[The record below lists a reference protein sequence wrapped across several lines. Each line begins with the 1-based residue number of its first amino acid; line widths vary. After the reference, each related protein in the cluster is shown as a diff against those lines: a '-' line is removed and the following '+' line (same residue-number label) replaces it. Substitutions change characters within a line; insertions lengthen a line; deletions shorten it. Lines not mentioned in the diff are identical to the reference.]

1 MDKQEFIKA
10 LSGCKVPVRLVTED
24 QQVQDI
30 IDAIIEQHIQCTG
43 HYDMIYRQFLG
54 GDLYDIC
61 ERLWLF
67 CKENFDYSIESID
80 GQYVSS
86 PLTQLKRGHNDCKG
100 YALFI
105 AGILDAMKRNGLQID
120 WVYRFASYRLFNREP
135 GHVFVVVNPHQEN
148 IWVDPVLDSFDLHYR
163 YWWHKDYQVH
173 TIARRSAKKVAGIGS
188 FSGLMTPAAIGNAEN
203 DLLAQI
209 KLYSDGL
216 NNAMQVTTA
225 NQIFNTISAG
235 VLQSAGKNIPGVAQ
249 AIQIVQ
255 AGGKV
260 INNTF
265 GPGSLAAQ
273 LYNDLGQNIL
283 TMPVALI
290 NTLFNG
296 RTYNTDQYWMAQYH
310 QYYVLGNAKVT
321 NINQVSDAMVIPA
334 AKWFIDRLNVFVSGR
349 EHIIALTQSAA
360 AYTNYYKV
368 NSDTTTDMSRVVP
381 AVRVAQTYFNFNG
394 GPGSWA
400 NTVGVFDP
408 ALIALAQQL
417 GESVEQVNNQVNA
430 GMLPNPVA
438 TTGGIN
444 PLMILAALLLGGVIL
459 LNEN

>member
-1 MDKQEFIKA
+1 MNKQALIKSLA
-10 LSGCKVPVRLVTED
+10 GCKVPVRLITDD

-30 IDAIIEQHIQCTG
+30 IDAIIEQHIQCTS
-43 HYDMIYRQFLG
+43 HYDLIYRNFSG

-67 CKENFDYSIESID
+67 CKENFDYSIESLD

-105 AGILDAMKRNGLQID
+105 AGVLDAMKREGMRVN
-120 WVYRFASYRLFNREP
+120 WVYRFSSYRLFNREP
-135 GHVFVVVNPHQEN
+135 GHVFVVVNPGTDD
-148 IWVDPVLDSFDLHYR
+148 IWIDPVLDTFNLHYR
-163 YWWHKDYQVH
+163 YWWHHDYPVH
-173 TIARRSAKKVAGIGS
+173 TIARKQAKAVAGIGRLS
-188 FSGLMTPAAIGNAEN
+188 PLMSPVAIGSAEG
-203 DLLAQI
+203 DLLTQI
-209 KLYSDGL
+209 KQYADGV
-216 NNAMQVTTA
+216 NSAMQVTTA
-225 NQIFNTISAG
+225 NQIFNSISAG
-235 VLQSAGKNIPGVAQ
+235 VLQSAGKDIPGVAQ
-249 AIQIVQ
+249 AVQIVQ

-260 INNTF
+260 ISNAF

-283 TMPVALI
+283 TMPVALV

-310 QYYVLGNAKVT
+310 QYYVLGNAKAT
-321 NINQVSDAMVIPA
+321 GINQVSDAMVIPA

-360 AYTNYYKV
+360 AYTKYYAV
-368 NSDTTTDMSRVVP
+368 NADTTTDMNRVIP

-400 NTVGVFDP
+400 GTVGVFDP
-408 ALIALAQQL
+408 ALVALAQQL
-417 GESVEQVNNQVNA
+417 GQSVEQTANQVNQ
-430 GMLPNPVA
+430 GLLPNPVA
-438 TTGGIN
+438 SSGVS
-444 PLMILAALLLGGVIL
+444 PMILIAALILGGFIFF
-459 LNEN
+459 ND